1 LEAKSLLQ
9 ALAIVVPIFAL
20 IGLGFGAARYGL
32 FTPEARRGVSQ
43 FAFTFAIPALLFRT
57 IAGATDT
64 KLDPLPVWAGYF
76 GTIAVIWIV
85 ASVLTRFVLRRPQQD
100 AASIAMMSSYGNVVM
115 LGIPLALSLLGP
127 SAATPIAIILSI
139 HTPVMWLTGTIHMQL
154 AESAERGT
162 RGGFGL
168 TLLGDL
174 WREMSSNI
182 LLVSIL
188 AATLWRLTGLGLAPV
203 ADTTLA
209 LLAQAGVPCALVALG
224 ASLVDFEIKGQ
235 VPTLTTALFLKLAA
249 MPAVA
254 AVVAYSML
262 GLAPVSAGVIVLF
275 AAMPAGV
282 NPYLFANR
290 YGRAVNSAS
299 GAIALGTLLSVVT
312 SSLLVARLAP

>member
-1 LEAKSLLQ
+1 MLQ
-9 ALAIVVPIFAL
+9 ALAIVVPVFAL
-20 IGLGFGAARYGL
+20 IGLGYAAARFDY
-32 FTPEARRGVSQ
+32 FTTEARRGVSQ

-57 IAGATDT
+57 IAGATGGA
-64 KLDPLPVWAGYF
+64 LDPVPVWVGYF
-76 GTIAVIWIV
+76 GTIAIV
-85 ASVLTRFVLRRPQQD
+85 WGTAALLTRFVLRRPQQD
-100 AASIAMMSSYGNVVM
+100 AASIAMTSSYGNVVM

-127 SAATPIAIILSI
+127 TAATPIAIILSI
-139 HTPVMWLTGTIHMQL
+139 HTPVMWLCGTLHMQL
-154 AESAERGT
+154 AVSVAQGEGKR
-162 RGGFGL
+162 FGA

-182 LLVSIL
+182 LLISIL
-188 AATLWRLTGLGLAPV
+188 AGTVWRLTGLGLAPV

-224 ASLVDFEIKGQ
+224 ASLTDFQIRGQ
-235 VPTLTTALFLKLAA
+235 VPTLTTVLALKLAA

-254 AVVAYSML
+254 AVIAYWLL
-262 GLAPVSAGVIVLF
+262 GLPPVSAGVIVLF

-282 NPYLFANR
+282 NAYLFANR

-299 GAIALGTLLSVVT
+299 GAIALGTLLSVAT